1 MSGLTLFGIITTILQ
16 SIVLVVIIAKTVRL
30 MNNGK
35 NEFLP
40 FFFVLAMSSFLLSN
54 MYWIAYDVLKPDT
67 RMPIAANEIGECAM
81 ILLLSAGL
89 DVVLKDKKKIFG
101 EIVFAI
107 LFIGVN
113 IALWIAWSGEWLQDV
128 LFGIPYIYFL
138 WLLIRGMR
146 SRGVL
151 ARKELW
157 LAAVMGV
164 SVLILQIPLLYVKGF
179 LFESIKVAFFVVMF
193 ALMAWLGVKSFRS
206 KDYFMTLTFFLWTEL
221 SMFLT
226 SGVYY
231 YLAFSSNVLVVPLMY
246 VSMKRELA
254 NDLC

>member
-1 MSGLTLFGIITTILQ
+1 MSGLTLFGIITTIVQ

-30 MNNGK
+30 MDNGK
-35 NEFLP
+35 NVFLP
-40 FFFVLAMSSFLLSN
+40 FFFMLAMTSFLLSN

-193 ALMAWLGVKSFRS
+193 ALMAWFGVKSFRS

-231 YLAFSSNVLVVPLMY
+231 YLAFSSNVLVLPLMY
-246 VSMKRELA
+246 VSMKKELA

>member
-1 MSGLTLFGIITTILQ
+1 MSGLTLFGIITTIVQ

-35 NEFLP
+35 NVFLP
-40 FFFVLAMSSFLLSN
+40 FFFMLAMTSFLLSN

-81 ILLLSAGL
+81 ILLLSSGL
-89 DVVLKDKKKIFG
+89 DVVLKDKKKIPA
-101 EIVFAI
+101 EIVFTF
-107 LFIGVN
+107 LFIGAN
-113 IALWIAWSGEWLQDV
+113 IVLWIAWSGEWLQDV

-138 WLLIRGMR
+138 WLLIRGIR

-151 ARKELW
+151 TWKELW
-157 LAAVMGV
+157 FAAMMGV
-164 SVLILQIPLLYVKGF
+164 SVLILQIPLLIAKGT
-179 LFESIKVAFFVVMF
+179 LFELAKIVCV
-193 ALMAWLGVKSFRS
+193 ALMFTLMGWLGVKSFRS
-206 KDYFMTLTFFLWTEL
+206 KDFFVTTAFFLWTEL
-221 SMFLT
+221 VMFLT

-231 YLAFSSNVLVVPLMY
+231 YLAFSSNVLVLPLMY

-254 NDLC
+254 DDLC

>member
-1 MSGLTLFGIITTILQ
+1 MKS
-16 SIVLVVIIAKTVRL
+16 
-30 MNNGK
+30 GK

-40 FFFVLAMSSFLLSN
+40 FFFVLAMFSYLLSN
-54 MYWIAYDVLKPDT
+54 LYWIAYDVLKPDT

-101 EIVFAI
+101 EVVFAI
-107 LFIGVN
+107 LFIGAN
-113 IALWIAWSGEWLQDV
+113 IALWIAWSLEWLQDV
-128 LFGIPYIYFL
+128 VFGIPYIYFL
-138 WLLIRGMR
+138 WLLIRGIR

-157 LAAVMGV
+157 FASVMGV
-164 SVLILQIPLLYVKGF
+164 SVLVLQIPLLCAKVF
-179 LFESIKVAFFVVMF
+179 LLESIKVVCFAVMF

-221 SMFLT
+221 SMFLS
-226 SGVYY
+226 SGFCYDV
-231 YLAFSSNVLVVPLMY
+231 AFGANIIVLPMMFT
-246 VSMKRELA
+246 SMKKELA
-254 NDLC
+254 DDLC